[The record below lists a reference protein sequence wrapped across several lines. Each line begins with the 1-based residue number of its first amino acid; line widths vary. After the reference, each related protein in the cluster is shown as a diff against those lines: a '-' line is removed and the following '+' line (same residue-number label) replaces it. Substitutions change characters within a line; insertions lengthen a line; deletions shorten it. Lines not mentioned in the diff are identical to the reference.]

1 MADTIKLVA
10 ENRDEFG
17 KGAARRIRRDHKI
30 PAVIYWHHHDPIHIT
45 LPGHES
51 MLALR
56 QSNALIEITFA
67 DGGTQLV
74 LPKQIVRHPV
84 SNNILHVDLLIVVKG
99 EKVAVQVPV
108 VLEGEAEPGALVN
121 HERNEVTVLADPTA
135 IPAEFVVSLE
145 GLKIGDQVTVGD
157 IKLPAGVEL
166 DDDAEAL
173 VVAIHVAE
181 SVDDMLGDAAET
193 VETEAEAADET
204 PAE

>member
-30 PAVIYWHHHDPIHIT
+30 PAVIYGHGHDPIHIT
-45 LPGHES
+45 LPGHAS

-56 QSNALIEITFA
+56 QSNALIEIALA
-67 DGGTQLV
+67 DGSTQLV

-84 SNNILHVDLLIVVKG
+84 STNIQHVDFVIVVKG

-108 VLEGEAEPGALVN
+108 VLEGEAEAGAQVN
-121 HERNEVTVLADPTA
+121 HERNQITVLADPTA
-135 IPAEFVVSLE
+135 IPAEFVVSID
-145 GLKIGDQVTVGD
+145 GLKVGDHVTVSA

-166 DDDAEAL
+166 DDDPEAL
-173 VVAIHVAE
+173 VVAINAGE
-181 SVDDMLGDAAET
+181 SVDAMLGEAAESG
-193 VETEAEAADET
+193 EAEAADEAT
-204 PAE
+204 AE